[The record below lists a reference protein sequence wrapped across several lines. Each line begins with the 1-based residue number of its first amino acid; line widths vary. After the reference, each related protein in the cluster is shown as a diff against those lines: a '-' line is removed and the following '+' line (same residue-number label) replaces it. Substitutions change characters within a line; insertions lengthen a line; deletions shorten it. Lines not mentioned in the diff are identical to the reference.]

1 MIEYN
6 NLMNYSYLVYLATKT
21 ITFFIYKTKGMN
33 IDYDIYR
40 HNDIYT
46 NNVNTPRPHI
56 KPLSTNWML

>member
-1 MIEYN
+1 MIEYTHFD
-6 NLMNYSYLVYLATKT
+6 VKRI
-21 ITFFIYKTKGMN
+21 ITFFIYKAIGIN